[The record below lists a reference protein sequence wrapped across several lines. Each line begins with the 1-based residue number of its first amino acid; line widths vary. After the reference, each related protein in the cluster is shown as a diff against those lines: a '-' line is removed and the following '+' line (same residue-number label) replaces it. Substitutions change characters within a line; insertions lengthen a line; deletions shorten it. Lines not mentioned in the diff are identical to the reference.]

1 MGRSDL
7 ISGPFWFLFSLV
19 IVYMSYKLGLGDVR
33 HPGPGFFFFLT
44 GIVLAILAFI
54 VTLSSFRKRSVKK
67 REAPAAA
74 KMNLLKIV
82 LVLAALF
89 LYSLLMEWLG
99 FAIVTLLL
107 FIFLLMVIE
116 KKRWFFAVPV
126 SLAVTLIAYLIFEVG
141 LQSQLPRG
149 ILQYLRF

>member
-1 MGRSDL
+1 
-7 ISGPFWFLFSLV
+7 
-19 IVYMSYKLGLGDVR
+19 
-33 HPGPGFFFFLT
+33 
-44 GIVLAILAFI
+44 
-54 VTLSSFRKRSVKK
+54 
-67 REAPAAA
+67 
-74 KMNLLKIV
+74 
-82 LVLAALF
+82 
-89 LYSLLMEWLG
+89 MEWLG